1 MSKNIIIILMLF
13 VSTLLSAQYN
23 ERDIIVIEEEINES
37 RVKVPGVTV
46 IVNHTGDTI
55 TRIILGKRKLEV
67 IEDNEGTTK
76 VRMGYAPRSKFK
88 GHWEGFEI
96 GLNNFFSEPFNSE
109 LPDNISH
116 MDLNAGKSVVV
127 GLNLFQHSIGLQKN
141 NNNIGLVTGLGL
153 TFNNYRFDSKYVLTR
168 LNDGNTGYFESTRAI
183 NKNKLVTTFVT
194 VPLLLE
200 FQIPDHKDRPFFI
213 NGGVYG
219 GFKIGSHI
227 KMKYDDNA
235 GVKKEKFRED
245 LNLNPF
251 KYGVMVRAGY
261 RCVKLFATCDLSNM
275 FQSGKGPEVYPW
287 SVGIVLLSF

>member
-1 MSKNIIIILMLF
+1 MLF
-13 VSTLLSAQYN
+13 VSTLLYAQNN
-23 ERDIIVIEEEINES
+23 ERDVVVVEENWDET

-55 TRIILGKRKLEV
+55 TRIILGNRKLEV
-67 IEDNEGTTK
+67 IENNEGTTK
-76 VRMGYAPRSKFK
+76 IRMGHAPRDKFK
-88 GHWEGFEI
+88 GHWAGVEI

-109 LPDNISH
+109 LPNDIRY

-127 GLNLFQHSIGLQKN
+127 GLNLFQYNLGLQKDK
-141 NNNIGLVTGLGL
+141 NNIGLVTGLGL

-168 LNDGNTGYFESTRAI
+168 LDDGNTYYKISPRVVD
-183 NKNKLVTTFVT
+183 KNKLVTTFLT

-200 FQIPDHKDRPFFI
+200 FQIPDHTYRPFFI
-213 NGGVYG
+213 SGGVYG

-227 KMKYDDNA
+227 KMKYNDNA

-245 LNLNPF
+245 LNLNPI

-261 RCVKLFATCDLSNM
+261 RCVKLFANCDLSTL
-275 FQSGKGPEVYPW
+275 FQSGQGPEIYPW
-287 SVGIVLLSF
+287 SVGIVLAAF